1 MFAVRAWVGV
11 ECRAETNFD
20 TLGSTLGSFKLEV
33 FSLFSN
39 RRLGFVFLFKSKAP
53 DLAEAV
59 KTMIKDLQRQAA
71 LLLRHAKRGSNHMV
85 LVLDNIKLPS
95 LTYRD
100 DVPIQERFEAFY
112 CLVNATSK
120 SKLFVSWNEDD
131 FEALSLL
138 RSHHE
143 LVNHLGMFSLDLKGT
158 YYPELDV
165 LAFLGVT
172 NLRISNVLLGV
183 EYPTFLSRLR
193 LTCLGLINADLS
205 SWDFAKNHRLTTLNL
220 CNCKF
225 NTPTF
230 ENLAFL
236 EHIWAFNS
244 ELEPSML
251 RNCTN
256 LQSLSL
262 ANFRSDQVAQFRK
275 EMPHVTVI
283 S

>member
-1 MFAVRAWVGV
+1 MFALRAWVGAK
-11 ECRAETNFD
+11 CRAKSNFD
-20 TLGSTLGSFKLEV
+20 RLGSCKIEV
-33 FSLFSN
+33 FATFSN
-39 RRLGFVFLFKSKAP
+39 RRLGFAFLSKSKAP

-59 KTMIKDLQRQAA
+59 KTMIKDLQHQAA
-71 LLLRHAKRGSNHMV
+71 RLMSHATRSSNHMV

-100 DVPIQERFEAFY
+100 DVSLEERFQAFF
-112 CLVNATSK
+112 CLVDATTK
-120 SKLFVSWNEDD
+120 SKLFISWNEDD
-131 FEALSLL
+131 SNALSLL
-138 RSHHE
+138 RSHHV

-193 LTCLGLINADLS
+193 LTCLHLINADLS

-220 CNCKF
+220 CNCTF

-236 EHIWAFNS
+236 EHLLAFNS
-244 ELEPSML
+244 DLEPSML

-256 LQSLSL
+256 LKSL
-262 ANFRSDQVAQFRK
+262 ALTDFPSHKVAQFRK
-275 EMPHVTVI
+275 EMPHVNVI